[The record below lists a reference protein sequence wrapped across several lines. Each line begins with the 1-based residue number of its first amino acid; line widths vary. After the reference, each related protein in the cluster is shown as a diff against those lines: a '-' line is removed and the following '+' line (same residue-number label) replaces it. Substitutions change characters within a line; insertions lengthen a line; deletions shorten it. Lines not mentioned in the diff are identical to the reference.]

1 MKKELQDR
9 VEEAINM
16 SKVMVVKDAEFCV
29 EVAKKFLGDA
39 ATGIGWDIFQ
49 LLFILYRYGEIV
61 GKRAERSK
69 KRRAQHEL

>member
-39 ATGIGWDIFQ
+39 ALGLGWDFCQ
-49 LLFILYRYGEIV
+49 LLFILYGYGKAQ
-61 GKRAERSK
+61 GKREERA
-69 KRRAQHEL
+69 RRRGRA